1 MIIIM
6 IIIMIKYNYNRN
18 DYIYSRTLS
27 ITIGWLAITSYVSII
42 QTQFWLIKFFNQ
54 ERKIY

>member
-1 MIIIM
+1 
-6 IIIMIKYNYNRN
+6 MIKYNYNRN